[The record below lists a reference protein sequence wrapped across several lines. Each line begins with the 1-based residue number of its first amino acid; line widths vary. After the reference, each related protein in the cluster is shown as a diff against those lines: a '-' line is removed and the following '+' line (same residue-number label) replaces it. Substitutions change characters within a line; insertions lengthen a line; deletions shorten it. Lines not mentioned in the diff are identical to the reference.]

1 MTKVLIVDDEVDI
14 REVLTRV
21 LERESLEVR
30 VAETGAEGLKKFR
43 EELADIVITDII
55 MPDVDGIEFIRSL
68 RSEFPGTRI
77 IAISGGG
84 NMGPLGY
91 RPESIS
97 TTAYLVAAERAGAN
111 CVITK
116 PFDREELMTKI
127 RELLDG

>member
-1 MTKVLIVDDEVDI
+1 MTKALIVDDEPDI
-14 REVLTRV
+14 REVLTRL
-21 LERESLEVR
+21 LERESLNVR

-43 EELADIVITDII
+43 EEPADIVITDII

-68 RSEFPGTRI
+68 RSEFPRARI

-91 RPESIS
+91 RPEAIT
-97 TTAYLVAAERAGAN
+97 TTAYLVAAERAGAD

-116 PFDREELMTKI
+116 PFDREELIGKI
-127 RELLDG
+127 RELSTA